1 MKQNNKESSA
11 QRLFR
16 NFLMDNYDTQ
26 GPQSRMLLMT
36 TMELLYKFR
45 GTASLSLTEA
55 IEVLQYIGYTSRLDA
70 NGQTTWM
77 LYEQHDPI
85 EYWH

>member
-1 MKQNNKESSA
+1 MKQNKTESSA

-36 TMELLYKFR
+36 TMELLYNFGAQPACR
-45 GTASLSLTEA
+45 
-55 IEVLQYIGYTSRLDA
+55 
-70 NGQTTWM
+70 
-77 LYEQHDPI
+77 
-85 EYWH
+85 